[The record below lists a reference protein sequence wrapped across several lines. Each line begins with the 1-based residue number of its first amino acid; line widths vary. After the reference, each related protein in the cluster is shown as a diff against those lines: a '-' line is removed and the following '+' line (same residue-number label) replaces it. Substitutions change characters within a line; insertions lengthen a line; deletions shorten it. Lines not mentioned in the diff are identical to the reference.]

1 MKPYRIVWRP
11 SARDDL
17 LSLYD
22 WIAEQAD
29 PATAYD
35 YTAAIEAHICKLS
48 HFPER
53 GTPLENFGR
62 EDLGEGIRTSPYRRR
77 SIIAYRV
84 LDDVVEIVRLVHRGQ
99 VLGGVFEG

>member
-1 MKPYRIVWRP
+1 MKAHQIVWRP

-22 WIAEQAD
+22 WIAGQAD

-35 YTAAIEAHICKLS
+35 YTAAIEAHVRKLS
-48 HFPER
+48 HFPDR
-53 GTPLENFGR
+53 GSPS
-62 EDLGEGIRTSPYRRR
+62 EDLGEGIRTTPYRRR
-77 SIIAYRV
+77 TIIAYRV
-84 LDDVVEIVRLVHRGQ
+84 VDDAVEIVRLVHGGQ

>member
-1 MKPYRIVWRP
+1 VKAHKIVWRP

-22 WIAEQAD
+22 WIAGQAD

-35 YTAAIEAHICKLS
+35 YTAAIEAHVRKLS

-53 GTPLENFGR
+53 GSPR
-62 EDLGEGIRTSPYRRR
+62 EDLGEGIRTTPYRRR
-77 SIIAYRV
+77 TIIAYRV
-84 LDDVVEIVRLVHRGQ
+84 AGDAVEIVRLVHGGQ
-99 VLGGVFEG
+99 VLGGMFEGVS

>member
-1 MKPYRIVWRP
+1 MKAHKIVWRP

-22 WIAEQAD
+22 WIAGQVD
-29 PATAYD
+29 PAIAYD
-35 YTAAIEAHICKLS
+35 YTAATEAHVRKLS

-53 GTPLENFGR
+53 GSPR
-62 EDLGEGIRTSPYRRR
+62 EDLGEGIRTTTYRRR
-77 SIIAYRV
+77 TIIAYRV
-84 LDDVVEIVRLVHRGQ
+84 VDDAVEIVRLVHGGQ